1 MHKIT
6 YFFLFLVG
14 TLWAQAKDHPSHFRY
29 AVPSH
34 EQCKAHAY
42 FNAEVDK
49 RIPVLYAQ
57 VNPKDLQN
65 NEIQSLVRGFFGN
78 LKESATK
85 EVSKTFNNIKK
96 ATKKTNNLEKVTR
109 EDLKSKG
116 LVGGVMGGLALL
128 YETISNVFIYPILAI
143 LFLLM
148 TIVLIALIVRIILK
162 MRRDDTFSVRKA
174 LLYIFIYL
182 LIYFDLF
189 LIIYEEKRITVL
201 FLSFE
206 KDTIL
211 IVLSALIGFFIGKM
225 TSKRTFEE
233 KALP

>member
-1 MHKIT
+1 
-6 YFFLFLVG
+6 
-14 TLWAQAKDHPSHFRY
+14 
-29 AVPSH
+29 
-34 EQCKAHAY
+34 
-42 FNAEVDK
+42 
-49 RIPVLYAQ
+49 
-57 VNPKDLQN
+57 
-65 NEIQSLVRGFFGN
+65 
-78 LKESATK
+78 
-85 EVSKTFNNIKK
+85 
-96 ATKKTNNLEKVTR
+96 
-109 EDLKSKG
+109 
-116 LVGGVMGGLALL
+116 MGGLALL